1 MNKQTEDD
9 KDIQRWIKK
18 GNLIVGLGLGLPL
31 LIFLY
36 LLFFAKFYE
45 TQIIVKMIVS
55 FFLLYLFWF
64 SSSLFW
70 KRHAFL
76 NVRNI
81 QRLKNKAIL
90 YKLIPSKDSYS
101 EKLQNILLGKRWE
114 NEIIKKFKTP
124 DERINSNEIPEK
136 VEIYFDKTGLKSS
149 AFIHFVFAIIFVLF
163 SLYLGRIHPFGYPIF
178 LLFSIIFFT
187 KAKRFYDKSIIST
200 PIMTIDKEKILVKDK
215 VYYLNQVKSYNFLL
229 NGKNRLLLNY
239 GDEKIKIEIEDLKIS
254 PYKLDIILDHYLRIL

>member
-1 MNKQTEDD
+1 MPEDD

-18 GNLIVGLGLGLPL
+18 GNLIVGLGLGLFL
-31 LIFLY
+31 LIFLF
-36 LLFFAKFYE
+36 LLFIAKFYE
-45 TQIIVKMIVS
+45 TQTIVKMIVS

-70 KRHAFL
+70 KKNAFL
-76 NVRNI
+76 NVRNVH
-81 QRLKNKAIL
+81 RLKNKAIL
-90 YKLIPSKDSYS
+90 YKLIPSKDSYG
-101 EKLQNILLGKRWE
+101 EKLQNILLGKQWE
-114 NEIIKKFKTP
+114 DEIIKKFKTP

-149 AFIHFVFAIIFVLF
+149 AFIHFVFAVILVLS
-163 SLYLGRIHPFGYPIF
+163 SLYLGSIHPFGYAF
-178 LLFSIIFFT
+178 LLIAVIFFI
-187 KAKRFYDKSIIST
+187 KAKKFYDKSIIST

-215 VYYLNQVKSYNFLL
+215 VYYLNQVESYSFLL
-229 NGKNRLLLNY
+229 KGKNRLLLNY